1 MMSLPT
7 ACSVWLT
14 WVSIC
19 FEVKFVAI
27 VRVGDEITCE
37 GEVVEIIS
45 TEAGAHYRLKLRARD
60 QFGEIKLSGQA
71 VVREPR
77 S

>member
-1 MMSLPT
+1 MEWQANPFDEYALE
-7 ACSVWLT
+7 AALRLT
-14 WVSIC
+14 
-19 FEVKFVAI
+19 ENGKMPKK
-27 VRVGDEITCE
+27 RE